1 VGAVAVTELYAD
13 VLGQHRA
20 VAQLQAAAR
29 TPVHA
34 YLLVGPPGTG
44 KRAAA
49 RAFAAQLL
57 CAATGGDDCEVCR
70 RVLDGAHPDVVMLER
85 SGASLLVDDA
95 REIAR
100 RASTSSVEGG
110 RTVLVLTDF
119 HLVDQAAP
127 ALLKTIEEPPPGT
140 VFVIL
145 AEQVPPELVTIASRC
160 VRIDFNPLAPATV
173 AEILVSEGVAAPTA
187 EQVAA
192 ASGGRLDRARLLAGD
207 AGFAARQAAWREVP
221 ARLDGTGAAVVTVA
235 DDLRAAIETV
245 LEPVREAQAEE
256 LAELEERARQYG
268 DRGPG
273 REVEARHRREERRA
287 RTDELRAGL
296 ATLAGHY
303 RDRLA
308 SGVTGE
314 EAGRCLAAV
323 AAIDAANEA
332 LVRNPNEVLWLQAL
346 LMRLSP

>member
-1 VGAVAVTELYAD
+1 VSDLYTGVVGQE
-13 VLGQHRA
+13 RA
-20 VAQLQAAAR
+20 VAQLRAAAKA
-29 TPVHA
+29 PVHA
-34 YLLVGPPGTG
+34 YLFVGPPGTG

-49 RAFAAQLL
+49 LSFAAQLL
-57 CAATGGDDCEVCR
+57 CAEAGGDGCEICR
-70 RVLDGAHPDVVMLER
+70 RVLGGTPPDVVLLER
-85 SGASLLVDDA
+85 RGASLLVDDA

-110 RTVLVLTDF
+110 RKVLMLTDF

-160 VRIDFNPLAPATV
+160 VRVDFLPLSPAAV
-173 AEILVSEGVAAPTA
+173 AGILVEEGVAAATA
-187 EQVAA
+187 DQVAA
-192 ASGGRLDRARLLAGD
+192 AAGGRLDRARLLAGD
-207 AGFAARQAAWREVP
+207 AGFAARIAAWRSVP
-221 ARLDGTGAAVVTVA
+221 ERLDGSGAAVVTIA
-235 DDLRAAIETV
+235 DELRTAIETV
-245 LEPVREAQAEE
+245 LDPVRVAHAAELE
-256 LAELEERARQYG
+256 ELEERARLYG

-273 REVEARHRREERRA
+273 KEVEARHRREERRA

-314 EAGRCLAAV
+314 EAGRCLRAV
-323 AAIDAANEA
+323 ATIDAANEA
-332 LVRNPNEVLWLQAL
+332 LIRNPNEVLWLQAL
-346 LMRLSP
+346 LMRLSV